1 MASTTTPTMRPNASS
16 SRPAKDEHVL
26 HTYLRA
32 DEVFVE
38 GRGCELVD
46 ENGKVYLDFLSGI
59 AVSALG
65 HNHPELVAA
74 LRDQLGRV
82 THTSNLYRHP
92 YTEEV
97 ATRIAR
103 LSRLDSVF
111 FTNSGAEA
119 VEAALKIARKHQR
132 SRGNTS
138 RTGFVAL
145 EGSFHGRTMGA
156 LSITH
161 TEKYRTPF
169 EPLIPGVTFVAPDDR
184 ARLAEVLRTKQYAA
198 LIAEPIQGESGVREV
213 PVEFLRLARELCTE
227 TGTVLIHDEVQ
238 CGSGR
243 TGTFLFGEQLG
254 LAPDIATLAKPIG
267 AGLPMGACVVS
278 RDFADVLVPGDHGS
292 TFAGGPLVLR
302 GALVFLTLLEEGGLQ
317 QRVRERGAELRSGL
331 ADMQGD
337 LDVITE
343 LRGRG
348 LIQGVRLARGAEDVQ
363 KRLYARGLIVNR
375 TGGDVLRLL
384 PAYVITSDE
393 IQRGLALLR
402 DELAKL

>member
-1 MASTTTPTMRPNASS
+1 MASMTKTTTIPDSGARE
-16 SRPAKDEHVL
+16 AKDAHVL

-82 THTSNLYRHP
+82 MHTSNLYRHP

-119 VEAALKIARKHQR
+119 NEAALKIARKHQR
-132 SRGNTS
+132 LRGAS
-138 RTGFVAL
+138 DRTGFVAL

-156 LSITH
+156 LSVTH
-161 TEKYRTPF
+161 TEKYRAPF
-169 EPLIPGVTFVAPDDR
+169 EPLVPGVTFVSPDDG
-184 ARLAEVLRTKQYAA
+184 AKLADVLRTNRHAA
-198 LIAEPIQGESGVREV
+198 LIVEPIQGESGVRDV
-213 PVEFLRLARELCTE
+213 SIDFLRRARELCTE
-227 TGTVLIHDEVQ
+227 TGTVLVHDEVQ

-243 TGTFLFGEQLG
+243 TGTFLYGEQLG
-254 LAPDIATLAKPIG
+254 LTPDIATLAKPIG

-278 RDFADVLVPGDHGS
+278 RDLANVLAPGDHGS

-317 QRVRERGAELRSGL
+317 QRVRERGAELRAGL
-331 ADMQGD
+331 ADMQGE
-337 LDVITE
+337 LGVVTE
-343 LRGRG
+343 LRGAG

-363 KRLYARGLIVNR
+363 KRLYERGLIVNR

-384 PAYVITSDE
+384 PAYVITSHE

-402 DELAKL
+402 EELRKL

>member
-1 MASTTTPTMRPNASS
+1 MTATTVAKTAPNM
-16 SRPAKDEHVL
+16 DEHVL

-32 DEVFVE
+32 PEVFVH

-46 ENGKVYLDFLSGI
+46 ADGKVYLDFLSGI

-82 THTSNLYRHP
+82 VHTSNLYRHP

-103 LSRLDSVF
+103 LTRLDSVF

-119 VEAALKIARKHQR
+119 VEAALKIARKAQR
-132 SRGNTS
+132 SRGETK

-156 LSITH
+156 LSVTH
-161 TEKYRTPF
+161 TEKYRAPF
-169 EPLIPGVTFVAPDDR
+169 EPLVPGVTFVAPGDGE
-184 ARLAEVLRTKQYAA
+184 RLTEVLRTRANAA
-198 LIAEPIQGESGVREV
+198 LIVEPIQGESGVRDV
-213 PVEFLRLARELCTE
+213 PIEFLRLARELCTE

-243 TGTFLFGEQLG
+243 SGTFLLGEQLE
-254 LAPDIATLAKPIG
+254 LLPDIATLAKPIA
-267 AGLPMGACVVS
+267 AGLPMGVAVVNRELAS
-278 RDFADVLVPGDHGS
+278 VLSPGDHGS
-292 TFAGGPLVLR
+292 TFAGGPLVCR
-302 GALVFLTLLEEGGLQ
+302 GALVFLRLLEEGGLQ
-317 QRVRERGAELRSGL
+317 QHVRERGAELRAGL
-331 ADMQGD
+331 ADMQRE
-337 LDVITE
+337 LSVITE

-363 KRLYARGLIVNR
+363 KRLYQRGLIVNR

-393 IQRGLALLR
+393 IQRGLALMH
-402 DELAKL
+402 DELRKL